1 MEENVLN
8 FHLESLIK
16 GENTIEDF
24 DGPLSLIL
32 ELLRKNRI
40 AIRDISISEILD
52 QYVDYLDR
60 MQKMDLEIA
69 SEFVQ
74 MASYLLLIK
83 TKMMLFGDRSEV
95 SELEELISSL
105 EKLQAKDYFESLKSV
120 VPELEERTKAGML
133 LYTKAPEPVPD
144 EDGISAI
151 EIREAD
157 LLAAL
162 LAVFLRENA
171 KPVKE
176 VPSRSVY
183 PRRILFSVREKIRNI
198 VGALRSGPLSLAS
211 ILGNCSSRTEMVA
224 AFLSILELC
233 SFGSISVSDDD
244 GGFVVSL
251 LNDDIEEILDKIS
264 E

>member
-8 FHLESLIK
+8 FHLGSLIK

-95 SELEELISSL
+95 SELEELITSL

-120 VPELEERTKAGML
+120 VPVLEERMKAGML
-133 LYTKAPEPVPD
+133 LYTKALEPFPD
-144 EDGISAI
+144 EPENGEV

-162 LAVFLRENA
+162 LAVYLRETA
-171 KPVKE
+171 KPVRE
-176 VPSRSVY
+176 APARPSY
-183 PRRILFSVREKIRNI
+183 PRKVLFSVREKSRSI
-198 VGALRSGPLSLAS
+198 VSALRSGPLSLAA
-211 ILGNCSSRTEMVA
+211 ILGDCSSRTEMVA

-233 SFGSISVSDDD
+233 SFGSVSVSDDD
-244 GGFVVSL
+244 GEFVVSL
-251 LNDDIEEILDKIS
+251 LNDVIEEILEKIS